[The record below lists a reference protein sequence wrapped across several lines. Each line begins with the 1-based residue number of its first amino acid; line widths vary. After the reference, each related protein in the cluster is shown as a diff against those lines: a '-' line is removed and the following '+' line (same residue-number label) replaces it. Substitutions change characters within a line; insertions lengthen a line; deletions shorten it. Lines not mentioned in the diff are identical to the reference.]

1 MTAYLYAA
9 LFEFLGV
16 FCHQMTERS
25 WILFGVQAP
34 LCIRCGA
41 LLLGALVAA
50 SYIFLR
56 YPMPSLRLSAL
67 MASPLLLDV
76 ATQVVGLHDG
86 NNSLRFA
93 TGVSFGFFFLIGSLR
108 WLAGRAECAA
118 SRGKSP
124 SLRSLASPAK
134 TS

>member
-1 MTAYLYAA
+1 MLTTYLYSA
-9 LFEFLGV
+9 LFEFLGM

-34 LCIRCGA
+34 LCIRCSA

-67 MASPLLLDV
+67 LASPLLLDV
-76 ATQVVGLHDG
+76 ATQVVGLHAG
-86 NNSLRFA
+86 NNVVALRD
-93 TGVSFGFFFLIGSLR
+93 GL
-108 WLAGRAECAA
+108 
-118 SRGKSP
+118 
-124 SLRSLASPAK
+124 
-134 TS
+134 